1 MESPLG
7 REIAMHAP
15 VAETIDR
22 VTEALG
28 REGFGIL
35 TRVDVHTTLR
45 AKLGKEFRE
54 YVILGACHPALAL
67 RALEAHAEVGLI
79 MPCNVTVEATGEGRS
94 VVRLGDPDALMS
106 VGHLGANAEVRKIAR
121 EVAQRVDRVE
131 ESLRS
136 GA

>member
-54 YVILGACHPALAL
+54 YDRL
-67 RALEAHAEVGLI
+67 RNDG
-79 MPCNVTVEATGEGRS
+79 PTSGR
-94 VVRLGDPDALMS
+94 
-106 VGHLGANAEVRKIAR
+106 
-121 EVAQRVDRVE
+121 
-131 ESLRS
+131 
-136 GA
+136 